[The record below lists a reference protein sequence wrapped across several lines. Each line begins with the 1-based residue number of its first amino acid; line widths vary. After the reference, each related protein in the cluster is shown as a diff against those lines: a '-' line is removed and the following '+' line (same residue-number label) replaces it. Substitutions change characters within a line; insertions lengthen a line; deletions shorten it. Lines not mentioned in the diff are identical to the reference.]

1 VFDRVQRVAVELL
14 AREEAVNQVCVCV
27 IVSVCEFVPSQTHN
41 SYSIHSA
48 FIDFVLAAPV
58 NSTEG

>member
-1 VFDRVQRVAVELL
+1 VAVELL